1 MTPSPRRIQASV
13 TAMSNIKEGIMN
25 TFKRIILI
33 VSVVV
38 ISNWVNPATFVYATY
53 EGSSCLQAHL
63 GPIFKDDE
71 SKPKSQ
77 TAGRPIDPD
86 SPVVIMDFQN
96 RTVLRDLKEVVVS
109 VEGLNAEIEKEGLKA
124 ATLKA
129 DTELQLRGAG
139 LKVLSREEFYKIK
152 GATGLYLKV
161 HVLKHD
167 SAGYVYNVS
176 LSLKEKAHL
185 TRIPYLAPLATTW
198 ESDVSLG
205 ITPNISDIRATV
217 NALVN
222 EFVDM
227 YLAANPK

>member
-1 MTPSPRRIQASV
+1 
-13 TAMSNIKEGIMN
+13 MN

-33 VSVVV
+33 VGVVV
-38 ISNWVNPATFVYATY
+38 VSNWVNPATFVYATY
-53 EGSSCLQAHL
+53 EGRSSVQAHL
-63 GPIFKDDE
+63 GPIFKDDQ
-71 SKPKSQ
+71 SKPKGP
-77 TAGRPIDPD
+77 TTGRPIDPD
-86 SPVVIMDFQN
+86 SPVIIMDFQN
-96 RTVLRDLKEVVVS
+96 RTVLRGLKEVVVS
-109 VEGLNAEIEKEGLKA
+109 VEGLNPAIEKDGLKA

-139 LKVLSREEFYKIK
+139 LEVLSREEFYKIR

-176 LSLKEKAHL
+176 LSLKEEAHL
-185 TRIPYLAPLATTW
+185 TRIAYLAPLATTW

-217 NALVN
+217 KDLVD